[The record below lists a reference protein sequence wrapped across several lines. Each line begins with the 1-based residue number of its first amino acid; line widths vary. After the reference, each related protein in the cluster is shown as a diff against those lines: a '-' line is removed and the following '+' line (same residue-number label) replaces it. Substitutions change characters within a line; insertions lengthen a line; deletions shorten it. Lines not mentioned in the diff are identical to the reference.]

1 MGQNQKQATSLQV
14 AGVVSFYM
22 AAALI
27 MVFVNKAVL
36 NSSPELP
43 LLFLFFQLVIA
54 VVLLHGA
61 AIMYP
66 AKVDLPKIDFATAK
80 KLTPVVLVNIIGLV
94 FNTLCLRDVEA
105 SFFQV
110 CPMYFKVQTIMK
122 LMRCRLR
129 VASNSR

>member
-1 MGQNQKQATSLQV
+1 MGQNQQQPTSLQV

-43 LLFLFFQLVIA
+43 LLFLFFQLIIA

-66 AKVDLPKIDFATAK
+66 AKIDLPKIDFATAK
-80 KLTPVVLVNIIGLV
+80 KLTPVVLVNIIGLI

-110 CPMYFKVQTIMK
+110 CATD
-122 LMRCRLR
+122 
-129 VASNSR
+129 